1 MATTTTGN
9 IKKASNVLEKKIKRT
24 EEEMKKKM
32 ARAGVEEYKTVK
44 VMVPKSRDEGD
55 DVMTIGLN
63 GELFYFM
70 RGKSVNMPEPL
81 AMIMEN
87 TGNL

>member
-1 MATTTTGN
+1 MATTNTGN
-9 IKKASNVLEKKIKRT
+9 IKKASNVLEKKIKDT
-24 EEEMKKKM
+24 EMNMKKKM
-32 ARAGVEEYKTVK
+32 TRAGVSEYKTVK
-44 VMVPKSRDEGD
+44 VMVPKTINEGD
-55 DVMTIGLN
+55 DVLPIGLN
-63 GELFYFM
+63 GELFHFL